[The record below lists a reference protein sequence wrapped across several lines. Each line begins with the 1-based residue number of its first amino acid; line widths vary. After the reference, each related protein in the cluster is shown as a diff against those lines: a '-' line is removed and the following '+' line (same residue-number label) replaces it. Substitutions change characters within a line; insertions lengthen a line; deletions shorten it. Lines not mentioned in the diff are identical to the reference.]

1 MDVTP
6 GKAGSRIARS
16 RKPTVRASNAPQGMN
31 ARKIESRI
39 LEMMPQATWMTC
51 TAVSRLIGAADDRR
65 TRARL
70 DRLARDGKLE
80 RKHERGTHGMVYLFR
95 SIL

>member
-1 MDVTP
+1 MDVTL
-6 GKAGSRIARS
+6 GKAGSQTARS
-16 RKPTVRASNAPQGMN
+16 RKLTVRASNAPQGIN

-39 LEMMPQATWMTC
+39 LEMMPHATWMTC
-51 TAVSRLIGAADDRR
+51 TAVSRLIGAGDDRR

-70 DRLARDGKLE
+70 DRLAGDGKLE
-80 RKHERGTHGMVYLFR
+80 RKHERGTHGMIYLFR